1 MIETFDTNNNLENN
15 NKRKNFI
22 YIHICCLNHWEI
34 ILNEMLMKIHKS
46 GIYDKIS
53 EIRCEELHNHEDG
66 THIYVV
72 YFHHASG
79 RVELI
84 AKSSI
89 KPIFARQVSK
99 VY

>member
-1 MIETFDTNNNLENN
+1 MKKF
-15 NKRKNFI
+15 
-22 YIHICCLNHWEI
+22 
-34 ILNEMLMKIHKS
+34 NEKLK
-46 GIYDKIS
+46 KIS

-66 THIYVV
+66 THMSVV